1 MFDTATKPP
10 DAAIARDAAAGRA
23 SPGPVGPSILAAA
36 ATLVAMWPY
45 TGVIMSGV
53 WTFVVVTVIVVVAIA
68 GIIGRIVFARLRDGI
83 QDLLTLLLQVFA
95 TAMACTAMLVSETAL
110 YGVIPTP
117 TSVRLIGLRMQQA
130 IDEIATGVAPIA
142 ASVAMATALGLLFAV
157 VAILVDH
164 LVSHRLIILTVLF
177 TSLLGVLPM
186 LISFGAV
193 NMVWFLMQSVMI
205 LLVLRF
211 GARHDRRSPSRSS
224 YLVASAAGIAVIAL
238 TIVAT
243 PVLPMGSALPGT
255 GPTLTVRA
263 DLRLGDDLRR
273 PESIEA
279 LTLVTSGST
288 APYLRLA
295 TLSRFDGEIWRPDR
309 TDRQPLARGFGE
321 REWDEDIDTIERRV
335 SIRVLGVSSDRLPVP
350 YAAER
355 VSGVDA
361 DWRAVPFNRT
371 VASSSLDAAG
381 ADYTVR
387 TATAAPTLEQVRA
400 SSAANAGRVAPP
412 AEDLPAII
420 GETAREVTAGANTDY
435 DKLLTLQ
442 DWFRSEFSYSLE
454 APVEE
459 GFDGT
464 GADAVATFLEQR
476 TGYCVHFAG
485 AFALMAQTLDMP
497 VRIVVGYL
505 PGVATDQRRDDD
517 IVYSVSSD
525 QLHSWPEV
533 YFTGIGWVPF
543 EPTATLGTPTDFA
556 SEAAGGGSGES
567 PELPEPSAS
576 PSATTSEAPTG
587 GPDRLDEQSIGDQ
600 QLQTLN
606 PMPVLLT
613 ALGILIVVLLP
624 ALVRAGLRM
633 QRFGRARQ
641 GDAMAAWRELA
652 DTMADL
658 GLTLHD
664 ADTAR
669 TRAERLVTEHDADR
683 EAMDALVR
691 AVERRSYARPGEAS
705 DAGDLATPLR
715 TVLAQLPESVDGRR
729 RITARMLPASLFHR
743 VRIGEL
749 ELLGK
754 R

>member
-10 DAAIARDAAAGRA
+10 SAVTAGDAAAGRA
-23 SPGPVGPSILAAA
+23 RPGPVGPSILAAA
-36 ATLVAMWPY
+36 ATLIAMWPY
-45 TGVIMSGV
+45 TGVIMPGV
-53 WTFVVVTVIVVVAIA
+53 WTFVVVTVIIVVAIA
-68 GIIGRIVFARLRDGI
+68 GIIGRIVFGRLRDGI
-83 QDLLTLLLQVFA
+83 RDLLTLLMQVLA
-95 TAMACTAMLVSETAL
+95 TVAACTAMLVSETAL
-110 YGVIPTP
+110 FGIIPTP

-130 IDEIATGVAPIA
+130 IEEIATGVAPIA

-157 VAILVDH
+157 VAILVDQ

-193 NMVWFLMQSVMI
+193 NMVWFLMQAVMI

-211 GARHDRRSPSRSS
+211 GARHDRRSPNRSN

-238 TIVAT
+238 TVVAT

-279 LTLVTSGST
+279 LTLVTNGST

-321 REWDEDIDTIERRV
+321 REWNEDIDTVERRV

-355 VSGVDA
+355 VNGVDD

-400 SSAANAGRVAPP
+400 ASAANGGRVAPP
-412 AEDLPAII
+412 AEDLPDII
-420 GETAREVTAGANTDY
+420 GETAREVTAGARTDY

-505 PGVATDQRRDDD
+505 PGTPTDQRRGED

-533 YFTGIGWVPF
+533 YFDDIGWIPF

-556 SEAAGGGSGES
+556 SEAAGGGSGDA

-606 PMPVLLT
+606 PLPVLLT

-624 ALVRAGLRM
+624 ALIRAGLRM
-633 QRFGRARQ
+633 QRIGRARQ

-658 GLTLHD
+658 GLTVHE

-669 TRAERLVTEHDADR
+669 TRADRLVTERGADR
-683 EAMDALVR
+683 DAMDALVR
-691 AVERRSYARPGEAS
+691 AVERRSYARSGGAS
-705 DAGDLATPLR
+705 DAGNLATPLR

-729 RITARMLPASLFHR
+729 RIAARMLPASLFHR

-749 ELLGK
+749 ELLG
-754 R
+754 RR